1 MPRPLRHVCR
11 NQYNERDGYAAGGH
25 YLSDGAPEPC
35 WYQPPP
41 RGARPGSRF
50 AVDGKLPR
58 TVLLIH
64 IDAAYFHCSKAIV
77 RSRLW
82 DRGAR
87 IERDRLPSAGAM
99 HRRLSG
105 GTFDGDSY
113 DRDLPARTVAGLY

>member
-1 MPRPLRHVCR
+1 MATRQADVTCR
-11 NQYNERDGYAAGGH
+11 TARRNHAGTSRRRAA
-25 YLSDGAPEPC
+25 S
-35 WYQPPP
+35 
-41 RGARPGSRF
+41 RPGSRF